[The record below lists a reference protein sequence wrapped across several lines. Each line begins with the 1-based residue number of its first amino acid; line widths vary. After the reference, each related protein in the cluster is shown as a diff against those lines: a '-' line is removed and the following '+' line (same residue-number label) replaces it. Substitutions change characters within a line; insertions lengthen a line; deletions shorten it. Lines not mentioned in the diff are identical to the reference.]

1 MSKKALILAV
11 GILAL
16 SLLVTACGSTTTTPP
31 ATTSAVKLD
40 PKVVFGP
47 LGDMPIPVDNPMTP
61 EKIELGKMLYFDKR
75 LSGDDTISCASCHE
89 PAKGW
94 SDNRRTF
101 LGFQGHQGHRN
112 SPTIIN
118 AGYLSS
124 QFWDGRAMTLEE
136 QALGPIQSEVEM
148 NLPLD
153 QLVAKL
159 SAIPEYVERFEQVFG
174 PDSIT
179 PENVAKAI
187 AAFERTV
194 VINDSAFDKYL
205 AGDDAALSAEAKRG
219 LDLFVGKA
227 GCVNCHNGPSLT
239 DNNFYN
245 VGIVNDP
252 SIDRGRAE
260 FTGNPEDTDK
270 FKTPALR
277 GIGHT
282 APYMHDGSLKTLE
295 EVVDFF
301 NNGGGEHPNKS
312 PLLQPLNLTD
322 QEKAD
327 LVAFLESLS
336 GTLPIV
342 EEPALP

>member
-1 MSKKALILAV
+1 MSKKKGLFLMV
-11 GILAL
+11 GILGL
-16 SLLVTACGSTTTTPP
+16 SLLLTACGSTSAPTGGTT
-31 ATTSAVKLD
+31 AKLD
-40 PKVVFGP
+40 PKAVFQP
-47 LGDMPIPVDNPMTP
+47 LGEMPIPADNPMTP

-75 LSGDDTISCASCHE
+75 LSGDDTLSCASCHE

-94 SDNRRTF
+94 SDNRKTF
-101 LGFQGHQGHRN
+101 LGFQGHSGHRN

-118 AGYLSS
+118 SGYLSS

-153 QLVAKL
+153 EMVVKL
-159 SAIPEYVERFEQVFG
+159 NAVPEYVERFEQVFG
-174 PDSIT
+174 PDSIN

-194 VINDSAFDKYL
+194 VINDSDFDKYL
-205 AGDDAALSAEAKRG
+205 AGDDSALSQEAKRG

-245 VGIVNDP
+245 IGIINDP
-252 SIDRGRAE
+252 AVDQGRAE
-260 FTGNPEDTDK
+260 FTLNPEDKDK

-282 APYMHDGSLKTLE
+282 APYMHDGSLQTLAD
-295 EVVDFF
+295 VVEYF
-301 NNGGGEHPNKS
+301 NKGGDNHPQRN
-312 PLLQPLNLTD
+312 PLIQPLNLTD

>member
-1 MSKKALILAV
+1 MSKKGLVLAV

-16 SLLVTACGSTTTTPP
+16 SLLLTACGSTTQPS
-31 ATTSAVKLD
+31 TTSEVKLD
-40 PKVVFGP
+40 PKVVFGQ
-47 LGDMPIPVDNPMTP
+47 LGEVPIPEDNPMTP

-101 LGFQGHQGHRN
+101 LGFQGHQGRRN

-118 AGYLSS
+118 SGYLST
-124 QFWDGRAMTLEE
+124 QFWDGRAKTLEE
-136 QALGPIQSEVEM
+136 QALGPIQSPEEM
-148 NLPLD
+148 NSTLEG
-153 QLVAKL
+153 LVAEL
-159 SAIPEYVERFEQVFG
+159 SAIPGYVQKFEQVFG

-179 PENVAKAI
+179 PENIAKAI
-187 AAFERTV
+187 AAFERTIV
-194 VINDSAFDKYL
+194 MNDSPFDKYL
-205 AGDDAALSAEAKRG
+205 AGDASALSEEAKRG
-219 LDLFVGKA
+219 LDLFMGKA

-239 DNNFYN
+239 DNNFHN

-252 SIDRGRAE
+252 AVDRGRAE

-270 FKTPALR
+270 FKTPGLR
-277 GIGHT
+277 GVSYT

-301 NNGGGEHPNKS
+301 NNGGGEHPKKS
-312 PLLQPLNLTD
+312 PLLKPLNLTE

-327 LVAFLESLS
+327 LVAFLEALS
-336 GTLPIV
+336 GTLPMV
-342 EEPALP
+342 EEPTLP